1 MTGQRRAERSRAA
14 GQPQRRYADRLPRPA
29 RTQQLLDAA
38 LALVGEGGF
47 DAVSMQAVAR
57 RGGVTRPVAYD
68 CFAGRD
74 ELLAALITREEAR
87 IRPVFARM
95 ARAGR
100 GGGQGGG
107 HGDEHGEHGVGRG
120 DGPRGVRRLP
130 AEALGAFLDAV
141 REAPDTWRLL
151 YTPLDTLPDG
161 PRQALAT
168 VRAELTEVIGGGF
181 ATYTTALGF
190 PADLDAQV
198 AVHLL
203 RAMVEM
209 AGQRVLLDPD
219 RYPPERMTAAL
230 EAVLGA
236 FGPP

>member
-1 MTGQRRAERSRAA
+1 VTGQRRAERSRAA
-14 GQPQRRYADRLPRPA
+14 GRPQRRYADRLPRPA

-95 ARAGR
+95 ARAGHGAR
-100 GGGQGGG
+100 HGAGHSGGHGGG
-107 HGDEHGEHGVGRG
+107 HG
-120 DGPRGVRRLP
+120 GVRRLP

-181 ATYTTALGF
+181 ATYTAALGF